1 MTRTEPAAS
10 ALTQAL
16 ARVQSLHPRV
26 IDLSLGRI
34 ERLLAALGHPERALP
49 PVFHIAGTNGKGSVL
64 AFLRA
69 MLEAAGYTV
78 HLYTSPHLVRFNERI
93 VVAGKEIG
101 DGELLSLLDECEAAN
116 QGEAIT
122 FFEFTTAAAYL
133 AFARAPAD
141 ILLLETG
148 LGGRL
153 DATNVIDQPVL
164 TAITPVSLDHQGF
177 LGDDLGG
184 IAAEKAGI
192 LKAGVTGVVSAQPAP
207 AMAAIAARA
216 AEIGAP
222 LTREGANWSVTE
234 TKEGLRYEGR
244 IGTLALPRPNL
255 AGAHQIANAG
265 MALACLD
272 ALDGFPV
279 ADDAAKARGITGAH
293 WPARLQRLTAGPLVG
308 ALPDRWELWLDGGH
322 NPAAAQVL
330 ADWADGLSD
339 GRPLHLIS
347 AFLETKDAKTFLQ
360 IIAPKAAS
368 LHALAPAGE
377 HAYIPA
383 ETLAGFG
390 RALGLEA
397 AVSADASAA
406 IKELARR
413 GGPARVLI
421 CGSLYLAG
429 EVLTANG

>member
-1 MTRTEPAAS
+1 LTLTDPAERSLDA
-10 ALTQAL
+10 AL
-16 ARVQSLHPRV
+16 ARVQSLHPRI

-49 PVFHIAGTNGKGSVL
+49 PVLHIAGTNGKGSVL

-69 MLEAAGYTV
+69 MLDAAGYSV

-93 VVAGKEIG
+93 VVAGEEIG
-101 DGELLSLLDECEAAN
+101 DGDLLSLLGECEAAN
-116 QGEAIT
+116 KGEAIT

-153 DATNVIDQPVL
+153 DATNVIDRPVL

-192 LKAGVTGVVSAQPAP
+192 LKPGVTGVVSAQPEP

-216 AEIGAP
+216 AKIGAP
-222 LTREGANWSVTE
+222 LIREGDDWRVDE
-234 TKEGLRYEGR
+234 TKDGLRFSGR
-244 IGTLALPRPNL
+244 SGTLALPRPNL
-255 AGAHQIANAG
+255 AGAHQMANAG

-279 ADDAAKARGITGAH
+279 DDAAKARGITSAR
-293 WPARLQRLTAGPLVG
+293 WPARLQRLTDGPLAA
-308 ALPDRWELWLDGGH
+308 ALPDGWELWLDGGH

-347 AFLETKDAKTFLQ
+347 AFLETKDAEAFLQ
-360 IIAPKAAS
+360 IIALKAAS
-368 LHALAPAGE
+368 LHALAPDGE

-390 RALGLEA
+390 RALGLASTTA
-397 AVSADASAA
+397 ADVPAA
-406 IKELARR
+406 LEDLA
-413 GGPARVLI
+413 GHKGPARVLI

-429 EVLTANG
+429 EVLAQSR